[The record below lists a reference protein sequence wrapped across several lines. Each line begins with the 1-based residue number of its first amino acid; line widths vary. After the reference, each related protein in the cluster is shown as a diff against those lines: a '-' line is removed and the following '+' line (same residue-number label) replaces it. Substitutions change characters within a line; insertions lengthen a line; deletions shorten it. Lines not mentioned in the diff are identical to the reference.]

1 MMIDGNPIAQS
12 FTISGTASAGLPG
25 IYLSKLGVF
34 FRKKS
39 PTAGVIL
46 AIVEMTNGIPDP
58 AKRIGSTSLR
68 SEFVTVSEDSSAETV
83 FEFDN
88 PVMLSADKEYAFYL
102 YPQNNSTDYEMWVS
116 EIGGTDKLTGQAVTQ
131 QPYPGILYVSSNGST
146 WNPVLT
152 QDIKFNLYR
161 AKFNVSSGKL
171 VMRNAKEEYISL
183 DLTSAKGGIIRK
195 TSGVPIQVGDI
206 VYAAN
211 ATNLTSILTT
221 NNTIYPLATVKS
233 IDEVAGILFLNNSN
247 GKFTNGTS
255 TPNYSNLRIYR
266 TPDPANTQYITET
279 YRVANAVISTIDDL
293 KYNGFVP
300 KFKMVEPTGSYIAT
314 EYYGTSN
321 TTATITTPN
330 TKDTTAAISDNETLY
345 EYRDFER
352 TVKSYSNEIALGT
365 FGTKGTATQEISL
378 VTYSPYVSPV
388 INLNAKTFNYIQNVI
403 NNDDTNEWT
412 RYGNAKATYI
422 CKTVVLDAI
431 AEDLLVYVTGY
442 RPKGTNIKVYAKFF
456 NADSDASNFDA
467 KVWTELSY
475 LNNTD
480 LIFSSPNNI
489 EDYKEYSFSP
499 PKAAARPSGSAN
511 NTFYGYSD
519 INGDVTK
526 DIPAGT
532 LTYYDEND
540 TIQRGFNMFSIKI
553 LLLSEE
559 GAKYPTMRDVRGI
572 ALQM

>member
-1 MMIDGNPIAQS
+1 MNLNGNPIAQT
-12 FTISGTASAGLPG
+12 FTITGTQAAGLPG
-25 IYLSKLGVF
+25 IYLTKIGVF

-39 PTAGVIL
+39 ATMGVFCS
-46 AIVEMTNGIPDP
+46 IVETTNGVPNSDQRIANMYMKP
-58 AKRIGSTSLR
+58 ALVS
-68 SEFVTVSEDSSAETV
+68 VSEDSSAETT
-83 FEFDN
+83 FEFEN
-88 PVMLSADKEYAFYL
+88 PAMLTADKEYAFYL
-102 YPQNNSTDYEMWVS
+102 FPEGNSTDYEMWVS
-116 EIGGTDKLTGQAVTQ
+116 EVGGKDKLTGQAVTQ
-131 QPYPGILYVSSNGST
+131 QPYPGVLFVSSNGST
-146 WNPVLT
+146 WTPTLT

-161 AKFNVSSGKL
+161 ARFNVSSGKL
-171 VMRNAKEEYISL
+171 IMRNAKEEYLSL
-183 DLTSAKGGIIRK
+183 DITSATGGIIRK

-221 NNTIYPLATVKS
+221 NDAIYPKAFVKS
-233 IDEVAGILFLNNSN
+233 IDEVGGILFLEHTN
-247 GKFTNGTS
+247 GKFTNNIS

-279 YRVANAVISTIDDL
+279 YRVANATISTIDDL
-293 KYNGFVP
+293 KYHGFVP
-300 KFKMVEPTGSYIAT
+300 KFRMVEPTGSYITT

-321 TTATITTPN
+321 TTVTVTTTN
-330 TKDTTAAISDNETLY
+330 TKDSTAVISDNESLY

-352 TVKSYSNEIALGT
+352 TVKSYSNEVALGT

-388 INLNAKTFNYIQNVI
+388 ISLRARTFNYIQNII
-403 NNDDTNEWT
+403 NNDDYNEWT
-412 RYGNAKATYI
+412 RYGNAKAKYLS
-422 CKTVVLDAI
+422 KTVILDAV
-431 AEDLLVYVTGY
+431 AEDLLVFVTGY
-442 RPKGTNIKVYAKFF
+442 RPKGTNIKVFAKFF
-456 NADSDASNFDA
+456 NADSDASNFDS

-475 LNNTD
+475 KNSTD
-480 LIFSSPNNI
+480 LIFSSPNNL

-499 PKAAARPSGSAN
+499 PQATARPSGSAN

-519 INGDVTK
+519 TVGDVGK

-553 LLLSEE
+553 ALLSEE
-559 GAKYPTMRDVRGI
+559 GAKYPTMRDVRAI

>member
-1 MMIDGNPIAQS
+1 MNLNGNPIAQT
-12 FTISGTASAGLPG
+12 FTITGTQAAGLPG
-25 IYLSKLGVF
+25 IYLTKIGVF

-39 PTAGVIL
+39 ATMGVFCS
-46 AIVEMTNGIPDP
+46 IVETTNGVPNSDQRIANMYMKP
-58 AKRIGSTSLR
+58 ALVS
-68 SEFVTVSEDSSAETV
+68 VSEDSSAETT
-83 FEFDN
+83 FEFEN
-88 PVMLSADKEYAFYL
+88 PAMLTADKEYAFYL
-102 YPQNNSTDYEMWVS
+102 FPEGNSTDYEMWVS
-116 EIGGTDKLTGQAVTQ
+116 EVGGKDKLTGQAVTQ
-131 QPYPGILYVSSNGST
+131 QPYPGVLFVSSNGST
-146 WNPVLT
+146 WTPTLT

-161 AKFNVSSGKL
+161 ARFDVSSGKL
-171 VMRNAKEEYISL
+171 IMRNAKEEYLSL
-183 DLTSAKGGIIRK
+183 DITSATGGIIRK

-221 NNTIYPLATVKS
+221 NDAIYPKAFVKS
-233 IDEVAGILFLNNSN
+233 IDEVGGILFLEHTN
-247 GKFTNGTS
+247 GKFTNNIS

-279 YRVANAVISTIDDL
+279 YRVANATISTIDDL
-293 KYNGFVP
+293 KYHGFVP
-300 KFKMVEPTGSYIAT
+300 KFRMVEPTGSYITT

-321 TTATITTPN
+321 TTVTVTTTN
-330 TKDTTAAISDNETLY
+330 TKDSTAVISDNESLY

-352 TVKSYSNEIALGT
+352 TVKSYSNEVALGT

-388 INLNAKTFNYIQNVI
+388 ISLRARTFNYIQNII
-403 NNDDTNEWT
+403 NNDDYNEWT
-412 RYGNAKATYI
+412 RYGNAKAKYLS
-422 CKTVVLDAI
+422 KTVILDAV
-431 AEDLLVYVTGY
+431 AEDLLVFVTGY
-442 RPKGTNIKVYAKFF
+442 RPKGTNIKVFAKFF
-456 NADSDASNFDA
+456 NADSDASNFDS

-475 LNNTD
+475 KNSTD
-480 LIFSSPNNI
+480 LIFSSPNNL

-499 PKAAARPSGSAN
+499 PQATARPSGSAN

-519 INGDVTK
+519 TVGDVGK

-553 LLLSEE
+553 ALLSEE
-559 GAKYPTMRDVRGI
+559 GAKYPTMRDVRAI